1 MAKVKIGEGTKLFKV
16 GETVY
21 YRFYVGQTH
30 LRAKDGSPRFPDGFA
45 EVACT
50 IKRIYEGTDLLNRDR
65 RYELVVS
72 RRCLGYSKG
81 MVLFDNGDKISRKRT
96 IGNGRKRAKPLRPT
110 QEERGMMAR
119 ALIDIGNQTGN
130 VEAFR
135 AAKSLIL

>member
-1 MAKVKIGEGTKLFKV
+1 MAKVKIGEGTKLFAV

-50 IKRIYEGTDLLNRDR
+50 IKRIYEENSDTYR
-65 RYELVVS
+65 RYELVVTS
-72 RRCLGYSKG
+72 RCLGYSKG

>member
-1 MAKVKIGEGTKLFKV
+1 MAKVKIGEGKKLFTV

-21 YRFYVGQTH
+21 YRFYVGKTH
-30 LRAKDGSPRFPDGFA
+30 LRASDGSPRFPDGFA
-45 EVACT
+45 EVTCT
-50 IKRIYEGTDLLNRDR
+50 IKRIYDENSDTYR

-96 IGNGRKRAKPLRPT
+96 IGNGRKRATRVRPN

-119 ALIDIGNQTGN
+119 ALIDIGNAN
-130 VEAFR
+130 RDVEAFR